1 MEMQNQALDKQ
12 LQFTNREKCTCNQ
25 IKLLAS
31 EYQARVISL
40 NRGIERKGREIQR
53 LKARLA
59 EIDAELF
66 SARHPEM
73 ILSAQLVSTWLELQD
88 AKTTLLEL
96 QAMHEEE
103 AAQKVRL
110 CEQIQHLTH
119 QLEVQSVC
127 HSKDLHTMSE
137 RIERSKVL
145 VRQFDERIGRGY
157 DDVSLKNVLESLR
170 ERAEFEMGTFQDN
183 ITQAYDQ
190 NVATLI
196 ALQTSDQILLDQ
208 EMSEKRQLQ
217 QCTERLRDRVT
228 GLHSQVLSEEAHCQK
243 LAAMFRQECH
253 YNQHCLQTLQEHIKE
268 MWQQLCVMDEKPA
281 VQTAPLPPRDETEK
295 MTTQRGGSEN
305 RLHEDLANWSCKSLG
320 DDCSETGCQT
330 EFVARRLHLPEKDES
345 EGKVTGAAPD
355 TEIEM
360 FEPAL
365 SPSASVPA
373 QGEKLQDS
381 QVTQESTAE
390 KNWGSSHDR
399 PTAKPVMS
407 RAMTC
412 VKIQEVDSKGCFV
425 QISNTSCD
433 RDANL
438 SGYTLQQRVGGYP
451 ISLYRFPQHTWIP
464 AQRCLKVWAAVAD
477 IARRLPSD
485 IVWKE
490 QQRFR
495 SGPECTTA
503 LCKSNGQV
511 IAWYI
516 PSHRFSAAANS
527 FDAKGDASEDWV
539 PPPLNEQQIP
549 QAFSPHKENMKEDA
563 CAPSPEMMFPSDTL
577 RNGWTDFVTLQ
588 KRGSIPAL
596 FSSKDSRPQSNT
608 SSLTEQSSLWSH
620 SLGETDICSYL
631 QSSLISLPSDS
642 LPGLVTPNSSS
653 PQSPVQMS
661 RRSNDAEGLNL
672 TVVPTRLDKAHS
684 LSAWVTQRNTRPKY
698 GLRFMSY
705 PLFTTDTHVT
715 RR

>member
-1 MEMQNQALDKQ
+1 MQAKICQGHSSWLPQTRQIDGEMEMQNQALDKQ

-305 RLHEDLANWSCKSLG
+305 
-320 DDCSETGCQT
+320 
-330 EFVARRLHLPEKDES
+330 
-345 EGKVTGAAPD
+345 
-355 TEIEM
+355 
-360 FEPAL
+360 
-365 SPSASVPA
+365 
-373 QGEKLQDS
+373 
-381 QVTQESTAE
+381 
-390 KNWGSSHDR
+390 
-399 PTAKPVMS
+399 